1 MEEGERDHE
10 EKGLAGSPELPTC
23 TAPTLLP
30 PPPLPRSRCVS
41 DAWHTFNYLSNFLN
55 KH

>member
-23 TAPTLLP
+23 AAPTLLP